1 VEPSCRNIGDMTLPT
16 DLRPAV
22 LFGGPSPEHD
32 ISILTGL
39 QATRSLSQVVKE
51 VSAIYWSKAGEFFA
65 VDPRLEAAAFAEGVP
80 RGAAPLELVA
90 GPEGGFLRKHRPLAV
105 DVVVN
110 CCHGGPGEDGTLQA
124 ALDLAGVAYT
134 GPSMAG
140 AYLGMDKLAFSAVAA
155 QAGLPTLPRAE
166 VTRNTDSFPFPS
178 PYVIK
183 PRFGGSSLGIE
194 VVEDAATAR
203 ALAASSPLLR
213 DGAVAEPF
221 LPGARDLNLA
231 VRTYPALQLSA
242 IERPERKGGGIY
254 SYAQKYLAPGG
265 AGLVSSPRELP
276 AQIPVGLAER
286 IRLLARGVAA
296 CGAVRSVARIDFL
309 EQEGEVWVNEINT
322 IPGSLSVYLW
332 IDPPL
337 GWAEL
342 LSGMVTEARSER
354 RAFSAVGADGAA
366 LRGAASVAA
375 KLGGTALPH

>member
-1 VEPSCRNIGDMTLPT
+1 MTTPT

-39 QATRSLSQVVKE
+39 QATRSLTQTVKE
-51 VSAIYWSKAGEFFA
+51 VTALYWSKTGEFFS
-65 VDPRLEAAAFAEGVP
+65 VDPRLEAIAFAEGVP
-80 RGAAPLELVA
+80 RGATPLVFAA
-90 GPEGGFLRKHRPLAV
+90 GPEGGFLRKHKAFPI

-110 CCHGGPGEDGTLQA
+110 CCHGGPGEDGTIQA
-124 ALDLAGVAYT
+124 AFDLAGMAYT
-134 GPSMAG
+134 GPSLVG
-140 AYLGMDKLAFSAVAA
+140 AYLGMDKLAFTAVAA
-155 QAGLPTLPRAE
+155 AAGLPTLPRVAVTAE
-166 VTRNTDSFPFPS
+166 TEAIPFPP
-178 PYVIK
+178 PYVVK

-194 VVEDAATAR
+194 VVGDAATAR

-221 LPGARDLNLA
+221 LQESRDLNVA
-231 VRTYPALQLSA
+231 VRTYPSLELSA
-242 IERPERKGGGIY
+242 IERPERKGSGGIY

-276 AQIPVGLAER
+276 ARIPDELAGR
-286 IRLLARGVAA
+286 IRQMAGTVAA
-296 CGAVRSVARIDFL
+296 LFAARSVARIDFL
-309 EQEGEVWVNEINT
+309 ERGGEVWVNEINT

-337 GWAEL
+337 GWAGL
-342 LSGMVTEARSER
+342 LAGLIAEARGSR
-354 RAFSAVGADGAA
+354 RVFSAVGSDGAA

-375 KLGGTALPH
+375 KLGGAAPPR

>member
-1 VEPSCRNIGDMTLPT
+1 MTIPT

-39 QATRSLSQVVKE
+39 QATRSLIGAVKE
-51 VSAIYWSKAGEFFA
+51 VTALYWSKAGEFFA
-65 VDPRLEAAAFAEGVP
+65 VDPRLEAIAFAEGVP
-80 RGAAPLELVA
+80 RGAAPLEFVA
-90 GPEGGFLRKHRPLAV
+90 GPEGGFLRKHKPLPI

-134 GPSMAG
+134 GPSLVG
-140 AYLGMDKLAFSAVAA
+140 AYLGMDKLAFTAVAA
-155 QAGLPTLPRAE
+155 QAGLPTLPRVA
-166 VTRNTDSFPFPS
+166 VTRETAALPFDP
-178 PYVIK
+178 PYVVK

-194 VVEDAATAR
+194 VVGDAATAR

-213 DGAVAEPF
+213 EGAVAEPF
-221 LPGARDLNLA
+221 LEGGRDLNLA
-231 VRTYPALQLSA
+231 VRTYPSLLLSA
-242 IERPERKGGGIY
+242 IECPERKGGSDIY

-265 AGLVSSPRELP
+265 GGLVSSPRELP
-276 AQIPVGLAER
+276 AQIPDDLAGR
-286 IRLLARGVAA
+286 IREMAATVATLF
-296 CGAVRSVARIDFL
+296 AVRSVARIDFL
-309 EQEGEVWVNEINT
+309 EQGGRVWVNEVNT

-337 GWAEL
+337 GWGGL
-342 LSGMVTEARSER
+342 LAGLIAEARGDR
-354 RAFSAVGADGAA
+354 RVFSAVGADGAA

-375 KLGGTALPH
+375 KLGGTALSR